1 MEKPVLSTFLLD
13 VGLIQSVFV
22 YVAINAKLLKCMQQ
36 FCQKNQYLQI
46 LGIIMNISCKFF
58 HSDIIAKKIKGYRN
72 QCKRTGRKVSVSSNK
87 QLYSEQLTLLQ
98 LV

>member
-36 FCQKNQYLQI
+36 FFQKNQYLQI
-46 LGIIMNISCKFF
+46 LGIIMNISCKF
-58 HSDIIAKKIKGYRN
+58 
-72 QCKRTGRKVSVSSNK
+72 
-87 QLYSEQLTLLQ
+87 LTQ
-98 LV
+98 I